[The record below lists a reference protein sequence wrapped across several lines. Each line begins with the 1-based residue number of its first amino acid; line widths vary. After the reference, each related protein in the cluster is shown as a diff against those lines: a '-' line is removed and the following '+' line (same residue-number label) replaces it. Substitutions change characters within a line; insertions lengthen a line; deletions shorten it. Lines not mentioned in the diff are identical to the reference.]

1 MSQQGIQDVTLH
13 WGSHLL
19 VVSEGKQVLMVSEGN
34 HQLMVPEGNHHVMIS
49 EGNHLL
55 VVTEGNQ
62 LVQQLG
68 NYPQVQHQDT
78 PLLQAAVWDD

>member
-1 MSQQGIQDVTLH
+1 M
-13 WGSHLL
+13 L
-19 VVSEGKQVLMVSEGN
+19 VVSEGN
-34 HQLMVPEGNHHVMIS
+34 HQLMVPEGNHHVMVS

-68 NYPQVQHQDT
+68 NYPQVQHQDN